1 MDRHDWNCRYA
12 STELVWT
19 AEPNRFLVAEVADL
33 PAGTALDLGA
43 GEGRNAVWLAQQ
55 GWRVTAV
62 DFSDI
67 GLHKASTMAAAAQV
81 EISTVYA
88 DVATYTPTPAAFD
101 LVVILYLHLPEPVR
115 QVVHRRA
122 ADAVAEGGV
131 LLVVGHDATNL
142 SEGFGGPQDPDVLFS
157 PDDIRNDLTGSGLSI
172 EKAARVRRAV
182 ETPDGQRE
190 AFDALVRARRVAGR

>member
-1 MDRHDWNCRYA
+1 MDRHDWNCLYA

-19 AEPNRFLVAEVADL
+19 AEPNRSLVAEVADL

-43 GEGRNAVWLAQQ
+43 GEGRNAIWLAQQ
-55 GWRVTAV
+55 RWRVTAV

-101 LVVILYLHLPEPVR
+101 LVVILYLHLPEPAR

-142 SEGFGGPQDPDVLFS
+142 SEGFGGPQDPAVLFS
-157 PDDIRNDLTGSGLSI
+157 PDDVQNDLTDSSLSI
-172 EKAARVRRAV
+172 EKAERVRRTV

-190 AFDALVRARRVAGR
+190 AIDTLVRARRVTGR